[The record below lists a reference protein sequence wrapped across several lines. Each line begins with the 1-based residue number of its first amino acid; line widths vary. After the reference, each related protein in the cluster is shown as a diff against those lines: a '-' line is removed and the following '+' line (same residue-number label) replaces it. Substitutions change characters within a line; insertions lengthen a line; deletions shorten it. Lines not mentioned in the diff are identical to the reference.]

1 MCFLDSP
8 ERLLEQPTHR
18 LSLVRFDNDGL
29 RLRLSAVNS
38 QMGVPKEA
46 YNDSETEE
54 ASARPTGLCQDRR
67 QR

>member
-8 ERLLEQPTHR
+8 ERFLEQPPHR
-18 LSLVRFDNDGL
+18 LSLVRADNDGF
-29 RLRLSAVNS
+29 RLRLSPLNS

-46 YNDSETEE
+46 HNDEETEE
-54 ASARPTGLCQDRR
+54 APPRPTGLCQDRR